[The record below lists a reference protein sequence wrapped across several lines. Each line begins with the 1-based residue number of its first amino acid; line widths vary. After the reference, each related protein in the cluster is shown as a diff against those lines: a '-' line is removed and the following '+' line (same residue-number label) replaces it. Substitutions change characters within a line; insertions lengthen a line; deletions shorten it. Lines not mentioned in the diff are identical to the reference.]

1 MMASDTC
8 ICLPGQERDLH
19 LSGTSSA
26 SPDGHSSPP
35 FEGDGSEQVRVF
47 VPLHGRKQPSSSDK
61 VTTHSDQR
69 PCIILSGEKGGREC
83 IPSKECK
90 TEIIFF
96 DILIYFCF

>member
-69 PCIILSGEKGGREC
+69 PCIILSKK
-83 IPSKECK
+83 IKD
-90 TEIIFF
+90 TTYEIRAHKV
-96 DILIYFCF
+96 ILYLYFSTVVN